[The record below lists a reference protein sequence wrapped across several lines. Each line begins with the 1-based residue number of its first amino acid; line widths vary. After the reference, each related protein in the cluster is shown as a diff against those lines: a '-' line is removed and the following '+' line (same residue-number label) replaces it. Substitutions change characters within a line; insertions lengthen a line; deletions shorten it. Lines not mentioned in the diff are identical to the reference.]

1 MDELTLYEQLYEYCM
16 DKRLAFTPSGLHV
29 RESGS
34 EDKESRTIEGC
45 AIVFNKETLL
55 YESESYKESE
65 IISSSCISEE
75 FLREQDIK
83 LNLLHDRHSS
93 IARSKKGEGSLNLE
107 LREDGLYF
115 SFEAPECDLGDRA
128 LALVK
133 NGTYT
138 GCSFEF
144 YSKDYEIEERAKGDY
159 LVTHK
164 AFRSLT
170 ALTIAMDPAYEQ
182 TSVNAREEYEK
193 EHSGTNEDRIRQE
206 FEEREKIV
214 RQQKAILYQIES

>member
-1 MDELTLYEQLYEYCM
+1 MRVYPLHIITDIRM

-29 RESGS
+29 REAG
-34 EDKESRTIEGC
+34 EEGKESRTIEGC
-45 AIVFNKETLL
+45 AIVFDKETVLH
-55 YESESYKESE
+55 ESSGYKESE
-65 IISSSCISEE
+65 IIARSCITEE

-144 YSKDYEIEERAKGDY
+144 YSDDYEVEERTKGDY

-164 AFRSLT
+164 SFRSLT

-182 TSVNAREEYEK
+182 TSVNAREEYQKQHPEEGEQK
-193 EHSGTNEDRIRQE
+193 MRQE
-206 FEEREKIV
+206 IEERERKI
-214 RQQKAILYQIES
+214 REQKARYYATL

>member
-1 MDELTLYEQLYEYCM
+1 M
-16 DKRLAFTPSGLHV
+16 DKRVVYTATGLRV
-29 RESGS
+29 REAQG
-34 EDKESRTIEGC
+34 EAGKESRTIEGC
-45 AIVFNKETLL
+45 AIVFNKETVL
-55 YESESYKESE
+55 YESTGYRECEM
-65 IISSSCISEE
+65 ILPSCVTME
-75 FLREQDIK
+75 FLKEQDIK
-83 LNLLHDRHSS
+83 MNLLHDRHSS
-93 IARSKKGEGSLNLE
+93 IARSRKGEGSLNLE

-144 YSKDYEIEERAKGDY
+144 YSKDYEIEERTKGDY

-164 AFRSLT
+164 EFQSLT

-182 TSVNAREEYEK
+182 TSVNAREEYENGK
-193 EHSGTNEDRIRQE
+193 LRTENGEREEENDS
-206 FEEREKIV
+206 EEREKAV
-214 RQQKAILYQIES
+214 RDMKARLAETEI

>member
-1 MDELTLYEQLYEYCM
+1 
-16 DKRLAFTPSGLHV
+16 
-29 RESGS
+29 
-34 EDKESRTIEGC
+34 
-45 AIVFNKETLL
+45 VFDKETLL

-170 ALTIAMDPAYEQ
+170 ALTIAMDPAYGQ

-193 EHSGTNEDRIRQE
+193 EHPGTTQERARQE
-206 FEEREKIV
+206 LEEREKIV